1 MFSFFGNESKQEL
14 EYSKSIEQEL
24 RQKCLDQEIEIKHLK
39 EKVVKQNSQVVEL
52 EIVLKEEMEQN
63 NINQLQVKHQVNIGN
78 LKFNIICGFLMNPNI
93 HLTHWF
99 DRFIEMLLSGS
110 YTFEDKTYG
119 YILKN
124 PSDESRTILYDR
136 LEKKMIR
143 PGKSIENYISSTDD
157 LLPKKLI
164 KSIDLDIFR
173 YPGYETISFKMNIY
187 PFFDAT
193 NWKNDVNHFMNNTGT
208 SQQQQNGSDV
218 WCKLLCNPELLSS
231 YEMVENIKLW
241 IKKYNYSVYHIIS
254 SYADVWPF
262 IRDPRFKSFITEIDI
277 QKLKEDRN
285 GHRNFSMLDVI
296 DILEKNPELIEW
308 HGLSQNPYAIPL
320 IEKNPDKINWETLA
334 KNPNGLHLFE
344 PYLFILL

>member
-1 MFSFFGNESKQEL
+1 MEQKE
-14 EYSKSIEQEL
+14 IEQINKL
-24 RQKCLDQEIEIKHLK
+24 KDQEEIKHLK

-173 YPGYETISFKMNIY
+173 YTGYPGYETISFKMNIY